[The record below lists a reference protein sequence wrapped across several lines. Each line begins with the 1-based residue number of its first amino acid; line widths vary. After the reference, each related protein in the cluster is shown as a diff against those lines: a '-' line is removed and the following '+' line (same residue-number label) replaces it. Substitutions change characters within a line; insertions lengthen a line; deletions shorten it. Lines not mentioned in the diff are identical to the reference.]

1 MAGYDEAIYRT
12 YLAQVPMFKACTSA
26 QIEELSELADGLAV
40 DPDHVLIREG
50 DTGDE
55 FYVLGSGEALVT
67 RNGKEVA
74 RLEPGDYFGE
84 LALFDAA
91 PRNATVTSTT
101 GVTLVALNRTAFQ
114 KLLGD
119 APTFRDA
126 VLRGMAHRL
135 HELDAKA

>member
-1 MAGYDEAIYRT
+1 MVGYDEAIYRT

-26 QIEELSELADGLAV
+26 QIQELSELADGLAI
-40 DPDHVLIREG
+40 DPDEVLVRQG

-55 FYVLGSGEALVT
+55 FFVIGSGEAVVT
-67 RNGKEVA
+67 RDGQEVA
-74 RLEPGDYFGE
+74 RLEPGDFFGE
-84 LALFDAA
+84 LALFDDA

-101 GVTLVALNRTAFQ
+101 GITLVGLNRSAFQ
-114 KLLGD
+114 KMLGD